1 MSPLSAVNAVNVVSQ
16 EFPTPRRVLVT
27 GAAGLVGRV
36 VTRAFAEHGA
46 AVTALVYEDPG
57 DLAEIGA
64 DRVAVG
70 DAGDPNLVREALAD
84 VDAVVHLA
92 ALPTPLH
99 GTALEVFGGNTRA
112 TFNVLEEAGRAGVR
126 RAAVASSFSILGLPW
141 AGRTLHPAYVP
152 IDEDTPLQLEDPYG
166 LSKQVDEATSEMMA
180 RRHAMDVVAL
190 RFPFISDAERAADR
204 LPLLADDPAVGA
216 PELWTYL
223 DVRDAAQAAWLA
235 ITVPLQ
241 GFHKVFVAAPD
252 TMAPYPTADLLAAH
266 HPDAEVRAPMP
277 GRAAPLDLRA
287 AERLL
292 GFEARHVLDLEPR
305 PWPPPGRPATAQD
318 VPTPPPS

>member
-1 MSPLSAVNAVNVVSQ
+1 MSSESATPQ
-16 EFPTPRRVLVT
+16 FPIPRRVLVT

-36 VTRAFAEHGA
+36 VTRAFADHGA

-70 DAGDPNLVREALAD
+70 DAGDPDLVREALAD

-92 ALPTPLH
+92 ALPTPVH

-112 TFNVLEEAGRAGVR
+112 TFTVLEEAGSLGVR

-141 AGRTLHPAYVP
+141 ARRTLHPAYVP
-152 IDEDTPLQLEDPYG
+152 IDEDTPLQIEDPYG

-180 RRHAMDVVAL
+180 RRHGMDIVAL
-190 RFPFISDAERAADR
+190 RFPFISDDQRAAYR

-216 PELWTYL
+216 AELWTYL
-223 DVRDAAQAAWLA
+223 DVRDAAQVAWLA

-252 TMAPYPTADLLAAH
+252 TMVPYPTADLLAAY

-292 GFEARHVLDLEPR
+292 WFQARHVLDLEPR
-305 PWPPPGRPATAQD
+305 PWPPPHRAGAQD
-318 VPTPPPS
+318 VPSPPPS